1 MYTRRVN
8 RTDRRK
14 QEVRERILTAAYDLF
29 LRQGITATTI
39 EDICERADVANRTFF
54 NHFPTRQDMI
64 RALADRRLGNL
75 HDVVFDGARQA
86 TPIRLVTLFD
96 EIGNT
101 LAKSGDTHR
110 EVVGAMV
117 NAAGYGVPRG
127 SSMHDT
133 FVELAKE
140 GIAQGEITVKQDP
153 QILADIITGALTGA
167 IVNWTVDRTYALQP
181 NMHDLGTTLATLLTA
196 PGDPKPKSGRG
207 GRSVTSRPQIR
218 GRRR

>member
-1 MYTRRVN
+1 VN

-14 QEVRERILTAAYDLF
+14 LEVRERILAAAYDLF
-29 LRQGITATTI
+29 LRQGITATII
-39 EDICERADVANRTFF
+39 EDICEAADVANRTFF

-64 RALADRRLGNL
+64 RALADQRLGNL

-86 TPIRLVTLFD
+86 TPTRLVTLFD
-96 EIGNT
+96 EIGST

-110 EVVGAMV
+110 ELVGAMV

-133 FVELAKE
+133 FVGLIKE
-140 GIAQGEITVKQDP
+140 GIAQGEITMRQDP
-153 QILADIITGALTGA
+153 QRLADIIVGALTGA

-181 NMHDLGTTLATLLTA
+181 NMHELGTTLATLLTA
-196 PGDPKPKSGRG
+196 PDDSKPTGRRS
-207 GRSVTSRPQIR
+207 RSVTSRPQVR
-218 GRRR
+218 ERPR